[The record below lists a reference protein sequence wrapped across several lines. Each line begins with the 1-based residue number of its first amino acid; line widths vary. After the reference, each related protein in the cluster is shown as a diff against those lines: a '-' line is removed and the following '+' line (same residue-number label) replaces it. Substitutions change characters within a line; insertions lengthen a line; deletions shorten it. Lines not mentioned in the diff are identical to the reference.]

1 MTCDNLTCDN
11 QAEMIVV
18 IGGPGRIKD
27 NAAAKN
33 LAAQHRCGKSYGR
46 YGFVCSLSCAV
57 VRAWYY

>member
-1 MTCDNLTCDN
+1 MTCDN